1 MVEGVDERQSRCAV
15 EGPSVVESRGDVD
28 SRLVDAGDA
37 KVDFS
42 HLFILLSLRTL
53 SSLMLI
59 FFFLLSFWR

>member
-1 MVEGVDERQSRCAV
+1 MVKGVDERQSRCAV

-42 HLFILLSLRTL
+42 HLLFIFPSCVPLVLLCV
-53 SSLMLI
+53 
-59 FFFLLSFWR
+59 FFFF